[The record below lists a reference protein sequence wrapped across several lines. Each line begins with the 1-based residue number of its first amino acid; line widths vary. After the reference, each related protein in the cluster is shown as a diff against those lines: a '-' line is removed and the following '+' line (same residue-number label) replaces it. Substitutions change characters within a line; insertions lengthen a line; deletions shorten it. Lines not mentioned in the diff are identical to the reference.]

1 MLGLMHYMILV
12 IVITIIIAINIYHR
26 VPLPP
31 ILCINLPERTDRR
44 TSLLKEFALWPA
56 RIQFVEA
63 IRKKPGW
70 KGCTLSHLKCI
81 EIAKERNY
89 PWVLCIEDDCQLRP
103 GALQAFRKVLPY
115 LWTHRDKW
123 DVFSGGI
130 SLLKHTGSPIDT
142 KLSLIEANGYAAQ
155 FILIH
160 VGTYD
165 KILNNMPKDDE
176 NIKIIDV
183 FYCEKMRMWTHVP
196 YLSGQRPDKSDIEN
210 KDVNY
215 IKHFQKSE
223 KTLLKLLE

>member
-1 MLGLMHYMILV
+1 MLGLMHYSILL

-26 VPLPP
+26 IPLPP
-31 ILCINLPERTDRR
+31 ILCINLGERTDRR
-44 TSLLKEFALWPA
+44 DQVLKEFALWPA
-56 RIQFVEA
+56 QIQFVEA

-103 GALQAFRKVLPY
+103 GALKSFRKVLPY
-115 LWTHRDKW
+115 LWQYRDKW

-130 SLLKHTGSPIDT
+130 SLLKRPGAPINT
-142 KLSLIEANGYAAQ
+142 NLSLIEANGYAAQ

-160 VGTYD
+160 AGTYD

-223 KTLLKLLE
+223 NTLLKLLE